1 MQTNKQNRLAMR
13 VFRGVFRLVVALT
26 AMIAALYLILLGYA
40 PFLRIKWVNEKTRRL
55 TKPANTLLRKI
66 AGTRWGA
73 VYFNLSALTHVGR
86 SSGRKY
92 VTPLSAYPFGDGFL
106 LALAYAPEKTDWYQ
120 NVQAAGKCTLKFMG
134 REYAL
139 ERPEVIPISQ
149 ALRAYPLLVRPFI
162 WAGET
167 KLFVWLHRY
176 QEAPAPALGKGKTQ
190 VSAQ

>member
-1 MQTNKQNRLAMR
+1 MQANRQGNPARLVAR
-13 VFRGVFRLVVALT
+13 ALVWLVVALT
-26 AMIAALYLILLGYA
+26 AMVAALYLMLLGYA

-55 TKPANTLLRKI
+55 TKPANTQLRKI

-73 VYFNLSALTHVGR
+73 LYFNLSALNHVGR
-86 SSGRKY
+86 SNGREY
-92 VTPLSAYPFGDGFL
+92 VTPLSAYPFGDGFV

-149 ALRAYPLLVRPFI
+149 ALSAYPLLVRPFI

-167 KLFVWLHRY
+167 KLFVWLHRQ
-176 QEAPAPALGKGKTQ
+176 QEAPARVPGKGM
-190 VSAQ
+190 AQTAAQ